1 VDAANPQEASRTAR
15 LADERL
21 WIGVLEQG
29 AYDLIQNPFRADE
42 LRCILENAHSHAT
55 TGAPFT

>member
-1 VDAANPQEASRTAR
+1 
-15 LADERL
+15 L

-42 LRCILENAHSHAT
+42 LRRILENAHSHAT
-55 TGAPFT
+55 TGTPFT